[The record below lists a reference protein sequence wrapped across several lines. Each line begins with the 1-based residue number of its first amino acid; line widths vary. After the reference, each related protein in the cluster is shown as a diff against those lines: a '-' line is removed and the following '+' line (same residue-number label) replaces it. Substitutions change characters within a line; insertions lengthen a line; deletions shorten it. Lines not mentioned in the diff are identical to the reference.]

1 MQIGA
6 AQFHVKRVLDV
17 FGMAFLNHQHGTLAG
32 AERSKLLRHQRIDH
46 VEHQHRHPGGAED
59 IGETQPLERA
69 QHGVAEPAHDHNADI
84 VEIAGNKFVQ
94 LALAD
99 ERLRGRHAVF
109 DLEAFVDERHRRM
122 GQAGIVE
129 ARRAG

>member
-6 AQFHVKRVLDV
+6 AQFHVERVLDV
-17 FGMAFLNHQHGTLAG
+17 FGVAFLDHQHGALAG
-32 AERSKLLRHQRIDH
+32 AEGGQLLRHQRVDH
-46 VEHQHRHPGGAED
+46 VEHQHRHARGAED

-69 QHGVAEPAHDHNADI
+69 QHGIAEPAHDHNADL
-84 VEIAGNKFVQ
+84 VKIARNKLVQ

-99 ERLRGRHAVF
+99 ERPRGRHAVL
-109 DLEAFVDERHRRM
+109 DLEAFVDERHGRM
-122 GQAGIVE
+122 GQAGIIE